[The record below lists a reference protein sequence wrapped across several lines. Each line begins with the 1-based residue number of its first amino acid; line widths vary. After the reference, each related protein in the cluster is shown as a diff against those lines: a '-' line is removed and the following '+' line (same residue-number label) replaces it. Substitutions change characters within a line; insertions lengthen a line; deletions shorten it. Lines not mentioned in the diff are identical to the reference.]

1 MRKAVLAAVVL
12 LLLMTAPAFSQLG
25 PGEIELGLSFT
36 PLAADEG
43 AGPAAE
49 EDALDAMPGF
59 HVGYVLWNFVYA
71 SWDSLVAPPSLM
83 SNWTGFLR
91 PGFLNLFNAGIRF
104 VIKPVVGYATIG
116 MNNIYVYRQGDI
128 QGLENNFGAN
138 LRLGAG
144 VKFDWWGVNL
154 SGTAVFPSFQRMIG
168 TIKGLAAT
176 TDDVRNAAIQ
186 KIGDSLVPS
195 INVTVYF

>member
-1 MRKAVLAAVVL
+1 
-12 LLLMTAPAFSQLG
+12 
-25 PGEIELGLSFT
+25 
-36 PLAADEG
+36 
-43 AGPAAE
+43 
-49 EDALDAMPGF
+49 
-59 HVGYVLWNFVYA
+59 
-71 SWDSLVAPPSLM
+71 
-83 SNWTGFLR
+83 
-91 PGFLNLFNAGIRF
+91 
-104 VIKPVVGYATIG
+104 
-116 MNNIYVYRQGDI
+116 MNNIYVYRQGDL

-176 TDDVRNAAIQ
+176 SDDVRNAALQ